1 MNNAI
6 NLSLIVSASLFFALS
21 GNSVAKDG
29 DGATLYTAKICNTCH
44 GADAKTP
51 TMKTYPKLAGQSEE
65 YLLQQMKDFKSGAR
79 TNSQAALMKAMLNSV
94 TEDDMKV
101 LSAYI
106 ASLPV
111 K

>member
-1 MNNAI
+1 MNYTI
-6 NLSLIVSASLFFALS
+6 TLGLIASAGLFFILS
-21 GNSVAKDG
+21 GNSIAKDN
-29 DGATLYTAKICNTCH
+29 DGAALYTAKICNTCH

-79 TNSQAALMKAMLNSV
+79 TNSQAALMKAMLASV
-94 TEDDMKV
+94 TEDEMKV
-101 LSAYI
+101 LSTYI
-106 ASLPV
+106 ASLPA

>member
-1 MNNAI
+1 MNYAI
-6 NLSLIVSASLFFALS
+6 SLSLIASASLFFILS
-21 GNSVAKDG
+21 GSSVAKDE
-29 DGATLYTAKICNTCH
+29 DGAALYKAKICRTCH
-44 GADAKTP
+44 GDDANTP

-79 TNSQAALMKAMLNSV
+79 TNSQAALMKAMLASV

-106 ASLPV
+106 ASLPA